1 MTRRCATASTYRYD
15 AEDEHLSLRRNTT
28 EVSEALQAELQQ
40 RLARAGVT
48 VVEARL
54 SHLAYAPEIAGVMLR
69 RQAADA
75 IIAARK
81 RIVDGAVGMVEM
93 ALQRLQEEQTLQMDE
108 ERKASMIT
116 NLMVVLCSEQAAQP
130 VLNAGTLYH

>member
-1 MTRRCATASTYRYD
+1 D
-15 AEDEHLSLRRNTT
+15 LR
-28 EVSEALQAELQQ
+28 EELQQ
-40 RLARAGVT
+40 RLGRAGVT
-48 VVEARL
+48 VIEARL

-69 RQAADA
+69 RQQADA

-93 ALQRLQEEQTLQMDE
+93 ALHRLQEEQTVQLDE
-108 ERKASMIT
+108 ERKAAMVT